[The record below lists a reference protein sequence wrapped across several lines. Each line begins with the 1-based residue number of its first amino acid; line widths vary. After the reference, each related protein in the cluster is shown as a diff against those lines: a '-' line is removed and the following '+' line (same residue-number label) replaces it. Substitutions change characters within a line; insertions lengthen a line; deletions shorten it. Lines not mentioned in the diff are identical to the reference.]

1 MRLGVVVTKRG
12 KPAARVIPY
21 GFRNSRN
28 TNPFIVCHCTDHG
41 LLYTQRKSH
50 EQGTIGVDH
59 TINGNPDYGHLT
71 VRLDPDE
78 RFIAEGGAMSWMSSG
93 TEVRARLLGG
103 FMRALVRKVAG
114 GESLFVGEFSHPMGG
129 EVTFSPAVP
138 GTISHRRLSGDS
150 LLLTGGSFMAC
161 STGVRLATKFGGLR
175 SMFSG
180 EGMFL
185 VECSGFG
192 DLFFNTYGALIE
204 REVDGSF
211 TVDTGHVVAWEPT
224 LQYTIRGMGG
234 LKSTLLSGEGLAMR
248 FSGSG
253 KIYLQTRTLPS
264 LASWLTPFG

>member
-1 MRLGVVVTKRG
+1 
-12 KPAARVIPY
+12 
-21 GFRNSRN
+21 
-28 TNPFIVCHCTDHG
+28 
-41 LLYTQRKSH
+41 
-50 EQGTIGVDH
+50 VDH

-103 FMRALVRKVAG
+103 FVRALVRKVAG